1 MSLYSANISM
11 KFSSVVP
18 GLPKTYRT
26 PRWRS
31 ISNSALLACMA
42 ASSPWLPAEPAV
54 QGLEPLARELRALA
68 VGDDLALLALHL
80 RDALLQPVRDL
91 QGEGE
96 DAVLVSV
103 EQVPRADGEPAH
115 LHRTPEVHEVDVGV
129 GNRDASGEEV
139 EAKGPDLV
147 QVADAAVGHRPDA
160 AQGAVDVALDLPP
173 VRPDPRRGVEVLED
187 DDAGRGDLLQ
197 GAPHLEAEAGR
208 VRRGR
213 GGGPAGGR
221 EGVAHHRP
229 ELREEAADL
238 ARHETRGARADVEGL
253 HGVRQRGSRVRPE
266 LGQDMGRERLHGG
279 LHLGGRS
286 VLARD
291 SRGAPAPPA
300 ARPGASMTQW
310 QKNLYTLWA
319 AQFLAMVGL
328 TLIVPFIPL
337 YIRVLGVERLAGGER
352 WSGLWFAAPFLMQAV
367 AAPLWGVL
375 GDRYGRKVMVLR
387 AMGGIGLTSLLSALV
402 RHVQELLL
410 LRGLQGGVS
419 GFVAAANALVSA
431 DVPRERL
438 GTTMAV
444 LQTSLTAGGIIG
456 PLIGGALADAVGYRW
471 AFVVNGLLC
480 WAAGAVVLVG
490 AREPSGRASLRTERP
505 GVRANLAYVLASP
518 ALRTAGLLLCTTQV
532 AVMSVEPI
540 FPLFVGTLGVPAA
553 RVATLSGVL
562 FSVTGLASI
571 LGAPVWGRAADR
583 VGAAFWLFLFRSVL
597 GFFVGGVLP
606 PLYAIVGRLTP
617 SDRLGGIMGVTSSAI
632 MIGNLIGPL
641 LGGWV
646 AASLG
651 MRPVFALAAAVL
663 ALSGFATRG
672 LAEGGHPAWAQD
684 RGTP

>member
-1 MSLYSANISM
+1 
-11 KFSSVVP
+11 
-18 GLPKTYRT
+18 
-26 PRWRS
+26 
-31 ISNSALLACMA
+31 
-42 ASSPWLPAEPAV
+42 
-54 QGLEPLARELRALA
+54 
-68 VGDDLALLALHL
+68 
-80 RDALLQPVRDL
+80 
-91 QGEGE
+91 
-96 DAVLVSV
+96 
-103 EQVPRADGEPAH
+103 
-115 LHRTPEVHEVDVGV
+115 
-129 GNRDASGEEV
+129 
-139 EAKGPDLV
+139 
-147 QVADAAVGHRPDA
+147 
-160 AQGAVDVALDLPP
+160 
-173 VRPDPRRGVEVLED
+173 
-187 DDAGRGDLLQ
+187 
-197 GAPHLEAEAGR
+197 
-208 VRRGR
+208 
-213 GGGPAGGR
+213 
-221 EGVAHHRP
+221 
-229 ELREEAADL
+229 
-238 ARHETRGARADVEGL
+238 
-253 HGVRQRGSRVRPE
+253 
-266 LGQDMGRERLHGG
+266 
-279 LHLGGRS
+279 
-286 VLARD
+286 
-291 SRGAPAPPA
+291 
-300 ARPGASMTQW
+300 MTQW

-337 YIRVLGVERLAGGER
+337 YIRVLGVERLADVER
-352 WSGLWFAAPFLMQAV
+352 WSGLLFAAPFLMQAV

-490 AREPSGRASLRTERP
+490 AREPSGRAWLRTERP

-583 VGAAFWLFLFRSVL
+583 VGEGPVLVVVLAGACVAYGAQALVGSAFWLFLFRSVL

-632 MIGNLIGPL
+632 MIGNLLGPL